1 MINPSLGLGELER
14 LGYSNIIE
22 GRGFELS
29 FAGLTIVF
37 ISLVAVSGFIRL
49 LPILLAALDSFFPP
63 GPEEAAVVQA
73 SGPEDAEVAAIAFA
87 IVEQRK
93 RG

>member
-1 MINPSLGLGELER
+1 M
-14 LGYSNIIE
+14 GYSNIIE

-37 ISLVAVSGFIRL
+37 FALVAVSLFIRL
-49 LPILLAALDSFFPP
+49 LPVLLAALDRVLPSAPAET
-63 GPEEAAVVQA
+63 GVVQTT
-73 SGPEDAEVAAIAFA
+73 GPEDAEVAAIAYA

-93 RG
+93 RS